1 MKSNRFHLAVLSA
14 VLVLPACSGGGGTA
28 PAATGSAPAASGA
41 APAAQSA
48 SKGPVTIE
56 FARGTDTSGEVVK
69 SIERFNKS
77 HTDIQ
82 VKYVELPSV
91 PNEQLT
97 RYTTWF
103 NSKSKTPDLLLM
115 DVTWPKMFA
124 SAGWIAPI
132 DEYVNADYLKQFYPA
147 AVDVAKIDGKQYGIQ
162 GWMDVGMLYYRKD
175 LLDKY
180 NQKVP
185 TTWSEL
191 EKVASEILKQEKDP
205 NLTGYVFQGAK
216 IEGATINWLE
226 YLWGAGGDVFD
237 ASKKIKV
244 DTPQGTTAMKQMHSL
259 VHQSKVSPVSVATSN
274 PNDNQIV
281 FGNGNSIF
289 MRAWPNAYAG
299 LKETKAAGKYDVTS
313 MPKFEG
319 GESHGSTGGWV
330 YAINSSS
337 EHKKEAAEVMKFF
350 MSDAEQKSLLLNAG
364 SIPTN
369 RKALTDPEVIS
380 KEPVIQKI
388 QAFMENA
395 KSRPA
400 LRAYEQFS
408 RAMQTEINLVLN
420 GQKDPEQAIKDAQK
434 EIDKIKE

>member
-1 MKSNRFHLAVLSA
+1 MNRKRFLAAVLGTA
-14 VLVLPACSGGGGTA
+14 MIIPACSGGGGD
-28 PAATGSAPAASGA
+28 
-41 APAAQSA
+41 
-48 SKGPVTIE
+48 SKPVGTVGTDTQNKPKAPVTIE
-56 FARGTDTSGEVVK
+56 FSAGLDASGEFTR

-82 VKYVELPSV
+82 VKYVELPQV

-103 NSKSKTPDLLLM
+103 NSKSKTPDLLM
-115 DVTWPKMFA
+115 TDVIWPKMFA

-132 DEYVNADYLKQFYPA
+132 DEYVDANYLKQFYPA

-162 GWMDVGMLYYRKD
+162 GWIDVGMVYYRKD
-175 LLDKY
+175 LLEKY
-180 NQKVP
+180 NQKIP
-185 TTWSEL
+185 KTWDEM
-191 EKVASEILKQEKDP
+191 EQVAQEILKKENDP
-205 NLTGYVFQGAK
+205 NLVGYVFQGAK

-226 YLWGAGGDVFD
+226 FLWSNGGDVFD
-237 ASKKIKV
+237 ANGKIKV
-244 DTPQGTTAMKQMHSL
+244 DTPKAIEAMKKMHGL
-259 VHQSKVSPVSVATSN
+259 VHTSKVSPVSVATSN

-281 FGNGNSIF
+281 FGNGNAIF
-289 MRAWPNAYAG
+289 MRNWPNTFTS
-299 LKETKAAGKYDVTS
+299 LKETKVSGKYDV
-313 MPKFEG
+313 MPIPQFDG
-319 GESHGSTGGWV
+319 GKSQPSTGGWV

-350 MSDAEQKSLLLNAG
+350 LSDAEQKSMVLQTSKIA
-364 SIPTN
+364 TN
-369 RKALTDPEVIS
+369 RKALADPEVAS
-380 KEPVIQKI
+380 KQPITTKAQGLLES
-388 QAFMENA
+388 A

-420 GQKDPEQAIKDAQK
+420 GQKDPEQAMKDAQK

>member
-1 MKSNRFHLAVLSA
+1 MKRKRILLSLLSAAVL
-14 VLVLPACSGGGGTA
+14 LPACSGGGGEVK
-28 PAATGSAPAASGA
+28 PAGTSAADSQNKP
-41 APAAQSA
+41 
-48 SKGPVTIE
+48 KEPVTIE
-56 FARGTDTSGEVVK
+56 FSTGLDASGEMTK

-82 VKYVELPSV
+82 IKYVELPQV

-103 NSKSKTPDLLLM
+103 NSKSKTPDLLM
-115 DVTWPKMFA
+115 TDVIWPKMFA

-162 GWMDVGMLYYRKD
+162 GWIDVGMMYYRKD
-175 LLDKY
+175 LLEKY

-185 TTWSEL
+185 TTWAEL
-191 EKVASEILKQEKDP
+191 EQVAQEILKKENDP
-205 NLTGYVFQGAK
+205 NLVGYVFQGAK

-226 YLWGAGGDVFD
+226 FLWGNGGDVFD
-237 ASKKIKV
+237 AAGKIKV
-244 DTPQGTTAMKQMHSL
+244 DTPKAVEALKKMQGL
-259 VHQSKVSPVSVATSN
+259 VQQSKVSPVSVATSN

-281 FGNGNSIF
+281 FGNGNAIF
-289 MRAWPNAYAG
+289 MRNWPG
-299 LKETKAAGKYDVTS
+299 SFSTLKDTKVSGKYDV
-313 MPKFEG
+313 MQIPHFDG
-319 GESHGSTGGWV
+319 GKSTPSTGGWV
-330 YAINSSS
+330 YAINSNSQ
-337 EHKKEAAEVMKFF
+337 HKKEAVEVMKFF
-350 MSDAEQKSLLLNAG
+350 LSDAEQKSMVLQTSKLA
-364 SIPTN
+364 TN
-369 RKALTDPEVIS
+369 RKALTDPEVAS
-380 KEPVIQKI
+380 KQPITQKA
-388 QAFMENA
+388 QTMLETA

-420 GQKDPEQAIKDAQK
+420 GQKDPEQGIKDAQK